1 MQGRLS
7 KFSRIMVAKKPKNRI
22 NFKQQRSKFP
32 RREENPKNEK
42 KKKKKKKRNVLSVH
56 GSGISRG

>member
-1 MQGRLS
+1 
-7 KFSRIMVAKKPKNRI
+7 MVAKKPKNRI

-56 GSGISRG
+56 GNGISGG

>member
-1 MQGRLS
+1 
-7 KFSRIMVAKKPKNRI
+7 MVAKKPKNRI

-42 KKKKKKKRNVLSVH
+42 KKKEKKKRNVLSVH
-56 GSGISRG
+56 GNGISRG